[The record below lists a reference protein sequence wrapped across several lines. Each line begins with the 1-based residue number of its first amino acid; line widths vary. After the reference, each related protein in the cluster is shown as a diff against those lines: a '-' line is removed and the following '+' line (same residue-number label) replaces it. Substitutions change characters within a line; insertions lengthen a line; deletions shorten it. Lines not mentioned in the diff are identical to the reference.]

1 MNLANSSG
9 RSEGSGNKTTSSGG
23 CVTTTRATDQLT
35 GANHISTLT
44 SDPGGRLRSA
54 RRLLNLVAAGRGLE
68 LSDRCVAVWYRCT
81 VQGFLLRPIQ

>member
-44 SDPGGRLRSA
+44 SDPGGKVAQRKAALKLSGSRS
-54 RRLLNLVAAGRGLE
+54 
-68 LSDRCVAVWYRCT
+68 W
-81 VQGFLLRPIQ
+81 P